1 VPASLPEHNRSESVA
16 KIGRNQ
22 PCPCGSGSK
31 AKRCC
36 GVPRGPAPDQLAI
49 AFLHAQT
56 REWAPLLVGYNDHD
70 LDELMHEVAE
80 LPASDL
86 SLHATLPRL
95 LPPALQQLRT
105 AIAERDPDAAANAMP
120 DALAIVDTP
129 LERERLTR
137 AIIALHDNGHHID
150 CETTAYAICEL
161 ADPDIT
167 PALLFG
173 GLLQALALTT
183 GDHTT
188 PAGLLV
194 AAR

>member
-1 VPASLPEHNRSESVA
+1 MA

-22 PCPCGSGSK
+22 PCPCGSGLK

-49 AFLHAQT
+49 AFLHAQAQQ
-56 REWAPLLVGYNDHD
+56 WAPLLAGYSDHD

-80 LPASDL
+80 LATLDL

-95 LPPALQQLRT
+95 LPPALEQLRA
-105 AIAERDPDAAANAMP
+105 AIADRDPDAAARAMP
-120 DALAIVDTP
+120 AALAHIDTP
-129 LERERLTR
+129 LERQRLAR
-137 AIIALHDNGHHID
+137 AILALHDVGHHVD
-150 CETTAYAICEL
+150 CDTTAYAICEL
-161 ADPDIT
+161 ADPEVT

-173 GLLQALALTT
+173 GLFHALTLTT
-183 GDHTT
+183 GGHTT